1 MLLCK
6 LYYDI
11 YIWLSINAFVNIPIE
26 DSDKDGMRQVSYE
39 AGLELVNKLDLQFF
53 EICAKESSDFK
64 EL

>member
-1 MLLCK
+1 
-6 LYYDI
+6 
-11 YIWLSINAFVNIPIE
+11 LSINAFVNIPIE